1 MDKSFAKLIYKDKK
15 GYNKCALAETL
26 TFALVGIPNNRVT
39 PKSWPLTPYALF
51 RRPNCVKYN
60 IVLTT
65 MISFCHLPLCEDK
78 IDVFLAHFFQL
89 G

>member
-1 MDKSFAKLIYKDKK
+1 LDKSFAKLIYKDKK

-51 RRPNCVKYN
+51 RRFQILNHQGSSAETNQSSKGILAYH
-60 IVLTT
+60 VL
-65 MISFCHLPLCEDK
+65 
-78 IDVFLAHFFQL
+78 LA
-89 G
+89 